1 MSAFATWW
9 FVSAGSQTAQ
19 LERDVLSA
27 HVRSLLQETP
37 VQIAAS
43 DTHVVK
49 PWFTGRVDF
58 APDVKDL
65 TSDGFP
71 LVGGRLDYVAG
82 RRAGALVYK
91 RRLHTINVFMWPAK
105 NGEDVAPE
113 VVTLSGYNLLRW
125 SRRGLSLWAIS
136 DLNAAELRE
145 FQSLF

>member
-1 MSAFATWW
+1 MPQNLAQRVRRSLADELEGERADARGPAARSPQMRRSLMRQAAALVATGALSAFATWW
-9 FVSAGSQTAQ
+9 FVSASSQTVQ

-65 TSDGFP
+65 TSDGSP
-71 LVGGRLDYVAG
+71 LVGGR
-82 RRAGALVYK
+82 
-91 RRLHTINVFMWPAK
+91 
-105 NGEDVAPE
+105 
-113 VVTLSGYNLLRW
+113 
-125 SRRGLSLWAIS
+125 
-136 DLNAAELRE
+136 
-145 FQSLF
+145 